1 MALLSVRFALPR
13 REFRVELALEVD
25 GVVALVGPSG
35 AGKSTVLSVIAGI
48 VRPPS
53 GRVTIDGEVWLDS
66 ERGVNLAP
74 ECRRVGMVFQDYAL
88 FPHMTVRQNVAYGG
102 RARVDELL
110 ERFGIARLATARPA
124 ALSGGERQRV
134 ALARALARD
143 PDVLLLDEPLASLDS
158 RTRGAVRA
166 ELRELFAALHLPTLI
181 VTHDFDDAVA
191 LAGRVGVLV
200 DGRLRQLG
208 STDDLLTRPADAFVA
223 SFTGANVLRGRAL
236 AGPGPLTQVLLETG
250 ETIHSTDAAQ
260 GEVDV
265 VIHPW
270 EIGLSRLG
278 ASDTTPGATQGTAPA
293 DSTGAPTDATQ
304 ATTAT
309 DTTQATT
316 PTELVKA
323 APDGATNQLRA
334 PVTAL
339 TRAGGRVR
347 VALGPLTVELTVAAA
362 ADLALAP
369 GVLACASFA
378 PAQTRLIGR
387 D

>member
-1 MALLSVRFALPR
+1 LALLSVRFALPR
-13 REFRVELALEVD
+13 REFRVELALELD

-53 GRVTIDGEVWLDS
+53 GRITLDGEIWLDS
-66 ERGVNLAP
+66 ERRVNLAP
-74 ECRRVGMVFQDYAL
+74 DRRRVGMVFQEYAL
-88 FPHMTVRQNVAYGG
+88 FPHMTVRQNIAYGG
-102 RARVDELL
+102 RDRVDELL
-110 ERFGIARLATARPA
+110 ERFGIERLAAARPA

-143 PDVLLLDEPLASLDS
+143 PGVLLLDEPLASLDS
-158 RTRGAVRA
+158 RTRVAVRS
-166 ELRELFAALHLPTLI
+166 ELRELLAALDLPTLV

-208 STDDLLTRPADAFVA
+208 STDELLTRPADSFVA

-236 AGPGPLTQVLLETG
+236 AGPGPLTEVLLETG
-250 ETIHSTDAAQ
+250 ETIRSTDAAQ
-260 GEVDV
+260 GAVDV

-270 EIGLSRLG
+270 EISLWRSG
-278 ASDTTPGATQGTAPA
+278 
-293 DSTGAPTDATQ
+293 
-304 ATTAT
+304 
-309 DTTQATT
+309 
-316 PTELVKA
+316 A
-323 APDGATNQLRA
+323 APDANLEARQTASGATVAATRTGAMNAAPDNGTNQLSA

-347 VALGPLTVELTVAAA
+347 VAVGPLTVELTVAAA

-369 GVLACASFA
+369 GMIARATFTPV
-378 PAQTRLIGR
+378 QTRLIARG
-387 D
+387 